1 MRRPMQEALYE
12 KADAGENL
20 SDRRCRSLPIRHPFR
35 TLSYKSLYQTAASE
49 DTLSDSRCRTLSIRQ
64 QMQDSLYQ
72 TLDAGVSVSI
82 SDSRCKKTNN
92 GCRFLSFE

>member
-49 DTLSDSRCRTLSIRQ
+49 IVSEYDQEIPQSQTADNPVASPRRAAQPSRDTR
-64 QMQDSLYQ
+64 
-72 TLDAGVSVSI
+72 
-82 SDSRCKKTNN
+82 KTNQAKQSA
-92 GCRFLSFE
+92 LSSPSR